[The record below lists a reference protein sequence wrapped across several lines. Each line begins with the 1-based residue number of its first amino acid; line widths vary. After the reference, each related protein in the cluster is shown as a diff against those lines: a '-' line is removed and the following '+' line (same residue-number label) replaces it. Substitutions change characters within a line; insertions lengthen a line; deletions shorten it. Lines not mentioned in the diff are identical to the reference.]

1 MRKRPT
7 VLYDDDCGFCRW
19 SAATL
24 GRWDR
29 GRRLAFAPIQ
39 ASDDLLSPVP
49 AGERLAAMHVIEPDG
64 RVWTGGAAL
73 TRLAELLPGAKP
85 IAAIG
90 RAAPGVAERAYRLVA
105 DRRSALGRLLGAEA
119 CAVDP
124 RTPHGAADAS

>member
-1 MRKRPT
+1 M

-19 SAATL
+19 SAAML

-29 GRRLAFAPIQ
+29 RRRLAFAPIQ

-49 AGERLAAMHVIEPDG
+49 VGERLTAMHVVELDG

-73 TRLAELLPGAKP
+73 TRLALLLPGAGP
-85 IAAIG
+85 LAAVG
-90 RAAPGVAERAYRLVA
+90 RAAPGLAEGAYRLVA
-105 DRRSALGRLLGAEA
+105 DRRAALGRLLGTEA

-124 RTPHGAADAS
+124 RTPHEAVDAP